1 MRKARYFVGTL
12 TAGAL
17 ALSAAS
23 PGVAAATK
31 TVAIWEMNERPGATT
46 MVDTGDNG
54 IDGTIG
60 SAVITREEVD
70 GATGYGWTNTRPNSP
85 PAQPERLVVVE
96 DRWLKP
102 GNANYAVT
110 VRFRTTRPF
119 GNVIQKGQSQNRR
132 GFFKWQIPNGKLTCV
147 FRGYDNDTGDRLSR
161 AVNSG
166 STLLNDGAWHV
177 VTCKRTQNQVR
188 MTVDG
193 SLVRRTLGPTGRI
206 YNKEPLTIGGKSN
219 CDQVTTT
226 CDYFVGSI
234 DYVRIARG

>member
-1 MRKARYFVGTL
+1 MRKAGYFVGTL

-31 TVAIWEMNERPGATT
+31 TVAIWEMNERANAAT

-60 SAVITREEVD
+60 SAVITGKKVD
-70 GATGYGWTNTRPNSP
+70 DGGSGYQWSHTAPNQH
-85 PAQPERLVVVE
+85 PAKPERLVVLD

-102 GNANYAVT
+102 GNADYAVT

-119 GNVIQKGQSQNRR
+119 GNIIQKGQSQNRR
-132 GFFKWQIPNGKLTCV
+132 GFFKWQIPHGKLTCV
-147 FRGYDNDTGDRLSR
+147 FRGYDASGNRLSR

-166 STLLNDGAWHV
+166 PTPLNDGKWHV
-177 VTCKRTQNQVR
+177 VTCKRTEKQVR

-193 SLVRRTLGPTGRI
+193 SLVRRALGPTGRI
-206 YNKEPLTIGGKSN
+206 SNKVPLTIGGKSN